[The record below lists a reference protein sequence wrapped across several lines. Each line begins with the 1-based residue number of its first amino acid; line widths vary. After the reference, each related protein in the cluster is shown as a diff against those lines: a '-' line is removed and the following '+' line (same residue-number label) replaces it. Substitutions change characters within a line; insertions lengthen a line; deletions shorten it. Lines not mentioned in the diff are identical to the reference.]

1 MQSALQGVYREK
13 PTGLTAAL
21 MSLKAQ
27 YPSAGY
33 MIPFVRT
40 VGNLLRQGYE
50 YTPLSL
56 GVKGAK
62 RALGNAQAFGD
73 TERERVL
80 MTTRGLVG
88 TMAAFPLA
96 MLASQGRLSGAGP
109 SDRAERD
116 QLRASGWQPN
126 SVKIPLPAEAASLL
140 GAQKSDDGEYWINY
154 NTFEPLALPMS
165 LVANSFEA
173 WADLERKQRDATTEQ
188 DTFALIAQTAGRVAQ
203 SGLDRSYFTG
213 IASIVDAFQN
223 PERGAVRAIVDLS
236 RGFMPLSGLS
246 RNIQRAADPTLRD
259 PQGFVQEMLSSVP
272 IASQQLPARI
282 GRYGEEQQRQG
293 SALRRGFAV
302 PEIQGTVH
310 DPIDAEL
317 NRLGVFLGTPSDR
330 LAITLPDGSTAKQSR
345 GMIEDV
351 RRGRGELSRQAL
363 VSIINTPGYQRLPD
377 WSKKRLVQ
385 QALGSASRRAGSAAR
400 AATLSGREDVFR
412 RATEPLRAI
421 GRRSLPQARE

>member
-1 MQSALQGVYREK
+1 
-13 PTGLTAAL
+13 
-21 MSLKAQ
+21 LKRI
-27 YPSAGY
+27 SGD
-33 MIPFVRT
+33 R
-40 VGNLLRQGYE
+40 
-50 YTPLSL
+50 
-56 GVKGAK
+56 
-62 RALGNAQAFGD
+62 FGHD
-73 TERERVL
+73 LE
-80 MTTRGLVG
+80 VG
-88 TMAAFPLA
+88 TQVTFDRYCQYTDATLA
-96 MLASQGRLSGAGP
+96 CLGFINPRSK
-109 SDRAERD
+109 D
-116 QLRASGWQPN
+116 
-126 SVKIPLPAEAASLL
+126 SLL
-140 GAQKSDDGEYWINY
+140 DV
-154 NTFEPLALPMS
+154 P
-165 LVANSFEA
+165 
-173 WADLERKQRDATTEQ
+173 
-188 DTFALIAQTAGRVAQ
+188 
-203 SGLDRSYFTG
+203 
-213 IASIVDAFQN
+213 
-223 PERGAVRAIVDLS
+223 
-236 RGFMPLSGLS
+236 FMPLSGLS